1 MKVSCGKAG
10 LLQVQGQVQLQTP
23 GAGPMLVLVLMVSVL
38 GSWGEAVTLGTL
50 GKDLL
55 FEQRA
60 LGAGSGSGSCACACA
75 RVMKSRLAF
84 QAIRCPVHA
93 QTGPQQHRNMHA
105 A

>member
-1 MKVSCGKAG
+1 
-10 LLQVQGQVQLQTP
+10 LQVQGQVQLQTP
-23 GAGPMLVLVLMVSVL
+23 GAGADAGAGADGVF
-38 GSWGEAVTLGTL
+38 WGEAVTLGTL

-55 FEQRA
+55 FEQRP
-60 LGAGSGSGSCACACA
+60 GSGSGSCACAW
-75 RVMKSRLAF
+75 VMKSRLAF